1 MALRSFG
8 FFFWGVL
15 SVAFLGCGG
24 GSSSDS
30 PTQSGGGNTTNGG
43 AANAGS
49 AGKMSGGGNPASGGA
64 SNGGSANGGSTS
76 SAGASNGGTSGGIA
90 TGGNAGS
97 AGRGGS
103 GGSGGSAPTFRY
115 TTLVN
120 PLIGTAGP
128 SKSINCFPGAVLPW
142 GMVAASPDTTV
153 SSGPPP
159 SGGNHA
165 SGYLSEDDLIQGF
178 SHTRLQGTST
188 PDIGVVMLMPAVGD
202 VSAVISESGYRST
215 YDKASETASPGY
227 YSVKLTKPNVLAEMT
242 ATRRGAF
249 HRYTFQTAPAG
260 GQGRVVLDLGHAML
274 STTILGAQLTASN
287 NGATLEGY
295 TTPSGRFSGPSK
307 GGLKT
312 YFSIQ
317 FDPAPA
323 QISTFNGTTVGTA
336 TTQSGTKIGAVL
348 SFDAKSGTVVQARV
362 GISYVDVDGARKNRQ
377 AELATLDFDATKQA
391 ASDAWEKELDAVRF
405 TGGTNDQRTIMA
417 TALYHSFVVP
427 SLVTDV
433 DGRYH
438 GFDNATHTADFDYHT
453 NFSMWDSYRTVHPL
467 LDLVRSAQESNL
479 ARSLIQMAR
488 EGGYF
493 PRWPMGHGYPNITA
507 GSPADI
513 VVGDAYLRGV
523 TGFDASEALDLML
536 KEIDSPPPAGSPH
549 SGREGLADYLSKGY
563 VPFETVVPGVGKRV
577 VVRTLEY
584 NIADA
589 TIMRVATAIGRTSD
603 ATRASK
609 WQKSYTTLWDPSTV
623 VFRGK
628 HEDGSWVTP
637 FDAFN
642 ASEDLYYGANA
653 TQYSWL
659 IPHDS
664 AGLMALHG
672 SAQALSDHLTTFF
685 EGAAADF
692 TAGRST
698 KYYTHVN
705 EPDVHAMYLFLQAG
719 RPDLA
724 QKWVAWASSSFYT
737 TARDGIAGNE
747 DAGTLSAWYVLS
759 SLGLYAIP
767 STDVWLI
774 GRPAFP
780 SVTLSVSGGTFVI
793 DAPAADATHI
803 YIKAATLNGVA
814 LTHPW
819 VHQADIAK
827 GGTLH
832 FDMTDQPADW
842 GKDYGAP

>member
-1 MALRSFG
+1 MHRTAHPAPQSQSVPRFALVLGVTAMLSFG
-8 FFFWGVL
+8 
-15 SVAFLGCGG
+15 CGNSSNSPSGTAGGTPGSGGSNSAGTAGSSG
-24 GSSSDS
+24 GSSNAGADA
-30 PTQSGGGNTTNGG
+30 GGAGNTSGLGGAPTGGTAGLDAGG
-43 AANAGS
+43 AA
-49 AGKMSGGGNPASGGA
+49 GA
-64 SNGGSANGGSTS
+64 
-76 SAGASNGGTSGGIA
+76 
-90 TGGNAGS
+90 
-97 AGRGGS
+97 GGS
-103 GGSGGSAPTFRY
+103 GGLLPGTRY
-115 TTLVN
+115 TALVN

-128 SKSINCFPGAVLPW
+128 SKNINCFPGAVRPW

-153 SSGPPP
+153 SSGSPAT
-159 SGGNHA
+159 GNHA

-188 PDIGVVMLMPAVGD
+188 PDIGVVLLMPAVGD
-202 VSAVISESGYRST
+202 PSTLITEAGYRSP

-227 YSVKLTKPNVLAEMT
+227 YSVKLTKPQVLAELT
-242 ATRRGAF
+242 ATRRGAH
-249 HRYTFQTAPAG
+249 HRYTFQAAPAG
-260 GQGRVVLDLGHAML
+260 GQGRIVLDLGHAML
-274 STTILGAQLTASN
+274 STSILDAQLQVS
-287 NGATLEGY
+287 GATLEGY

-317 FDPAPA
+317 FDPAPTA
-323 QISTFNGTTVGTA
+323 VATFSGATLGTSTS
-336 TTQSGTKIGAVL
+336 QSGTKIGAVL
-348 SFDAKSGTVVQARV
+348 SFTASSGTQVHARV
-362 GISYVDVDGARKNRQ
+362 GISYVDVAGARKNRQ
-377 AELATLDFDATKQA
+377 AELTNLDFDADRTA
-391 ASDAWEKELDAVRF
+391 ASDAWERELQAVRF
-405 TGGTNDQRTIMA
+405 SGGTADQRTIMA

-438 GFDNATHTADFDYHT
+438 GFDNQVHTATFDYHT

-467 LDLVRSAQESNL
+467 LDLVRRDQQKNL
-479 ARSLIQMAR
+479 SQSLIQMAR

-513 VVGDAYLRGV
+513 VVGESYLRGV

-536 KEIDSPPPAGSPH
+536 KEVDQPPPAGHPH

-563 VPFETVVPGVGKRV
+563 VPVETVTPGVGKRV

-589 TIMRVATAIGRTSD
+589 TIMRVAKALGRTAD
-603 ATRASK
+603 EQRAEK
-609 WQKSYTTLWDPSTV
+609 WQKSYTTLWDSDTT

-628 HEDGSWVTP
+628 HSDGSWVTP

-642 ASEDLYYGANA
+642 NSEDLYYGANA

-664 AGLMALHG
+664 AGLLALHG
-672 SAQALSDHLTTFF
+672 SAKTLADHLTTFF
-685 EGAAADF
+685 QGAAD
-692 TAGRST
+692 GQS

-719 RPDLA
+719 RPDLT
-724 QKWVAWASSSFYT
+724 QKWVAWASTKFYS

-759 SLGLYAIP
+759 SIGFYPVP

-780 SVTLSVSGGTFVI
+780 HTELTVKGGTLVI
-793 DAPAADATHI
+793 DAPLADADHP
-803 YIKAATLNGVA
+803 YISAASLNGTP

-819 VHQADIAK
+819 VHHADIAA
-827 GGTLH
+827 GGTLS
-832 FDMTDQPADW
+832 FTMSQTASDW
-842 GKDYGAP
+842 GKDYGTP